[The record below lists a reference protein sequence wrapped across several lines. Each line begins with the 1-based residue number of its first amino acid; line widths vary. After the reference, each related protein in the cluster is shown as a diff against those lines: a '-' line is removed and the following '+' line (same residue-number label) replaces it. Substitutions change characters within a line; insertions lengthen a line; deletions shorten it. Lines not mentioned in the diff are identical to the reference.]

1 MQHTIQLETRAA
13 QPLAVVRR
21 LARPAELARVVPE
34 ACGVVWNALRAVG
47 LRGGRHVAVYLDVQS
62 NRQLHVEIGV
72 EINAALDTPFAGH
85 GEVVASATPAGE
97 VVSTIHRG
105 PYPTLSLANAAIRQ
119 WGVDHGRTLAGPS
132 WELYGHWQ
140 EAWNTDPS
148 LITTEVCFLLG

>member
-21 LARPAELARVVPE
+21 LVRPAELSRVVPE
-34 ACGVVWNALRAVG
+34 ACGLVWNALRAEG
-47 LRGGRHVAVYLDVQS
+47 LHGGRHVSVYLEAQ
-62 NRQLHVEIGV
+62 NNGQLNVEIGV
-72 EINAALDTPFAGH
+72 ELDAPFSGH

-105 PYPTLSLANAAIRQ
+105 PYPTLAQANAAIRQ
-119 WGVDHGRTLAGPS
+119 WCTDHGRTLAGPS

-140 EAWNTDPS
+140 EAWNNDPS
-148 LITTEVCFLLG
+148 LITTEVCFLLR